1 MYGVDRDDPYCIHTV
16 EQLMD
21 VIDEIGFLPLFK
33 NEIPGFSV
41 EERTVPDYWWSGDQ
55 ERDPWQWREEI
66 ARSRRI
72 AYGKFFNKKA
82 GFISMKWLPVFVN
95 YRRDGYDFDS
105 LWEDGKASQRAKKI
119 MDLFVLEEEELTFY
133 EKQMD
138 RCVLSACEKQMEK
151 AEPSGKALE
160 LYSPEI
166 KKKAGFVSGGEKNFD
181 GTLTDLQMQLY
192 LCPADF
198 RQRLNKSGSPYGWPV
213 AVYGTP
219 EHLYGYDLV
228 RSAYFEKPEVSGKK
242 IYEYMKERYPVAA
255 DKDIRKVL
263 NLKNL
268 K

>member
-1 MYGVDRDDPYCIHTV
+1 MYGVDRDDPCCIHTV

-55 ERDPWQWREEI
+55 EHDPWQWREVI
-66 ARSRRI
+66 ARSGKI

-82 GFISMKWLPVFVN
+82 GFISMKWLPTFVN

-105 LWEDGKASQRAKKI
+105 LWEDGKASLRAKKI
-119 MDLFVLEEEELTFY
+119 MDLFILEEDLTSY

-138 RCVLSACEKQMEK
+138 SCESL
-151 AEPSGKALE
+151 AKALE
-160 LYSPEI
+160 MYSPEI
-166 KKKAGFVSGGEKNFD
+166 KKKAGFGSGGEKNFD
-181 GTLTDLQMQLY
+181 GTLTELQMQLY

-198 RQRLNKSGSPYGWPV
+198 RQRINKGGSPYGWPV

-228 RSAYFEKPEVSGKK
+228 RSAYCEKPEVSGKK
-242 IYEYMKERYPVAA
+242 IYDYMKERYPVAA

-268 K
+268 KQ